1 MCSRLRLDRNLLY
14 ILHTEFYFYTCCSSR
29 ERVSMKTPHHSDLG
43 ATLEHSRSGLRDSHR
58 RSLMRLLFLITGLS
72 LVVFAFLQLLNGFWW
87 VATIELCASALLLF
101 GMVRLR
107 TSPHLQQWIYGYL
120 VTLFSFFLVIILLPE
135 ASVSAFVWVL
145 MMPVLAYLLLGKHE
159 GLILSVPF
167 MIVGCVVYFIHLG
180 SIGSAHVMIDLLNMV
195 FCGALMLTFVHMY
208 EIRREEAEQR
218 LVTLAQTD
226 ALTGLA
232 NRSSFQH
239 KLSRTIA
246 ECERSGTGFALVI
259 MDIDHFKMVNDSM
272 GHDAGDHVLRN
283 LGQCL
288 LERLRMTDSVGRLGG
303 EEFGLILR
311 DVRPADAF
319 ELMDALRQRIA
330 DSELVYGE
338 SRIRVTASFGIA
350 QWPDHGR
357 QAEELFRVADR
368 CLYSGKRAGR
378 NRVAPVGPIT
388 PRGEMLTG

>member
-1 MCSRLRLDRNLLY
+1 MCSRLRLDRSLLY
-14 ILHTEFYFYTCCSSR
+14 ILHTELYFYTCCSSR
-29 ERVSMKTPHHSDLG
+29 ERVSMNTPHYSDLG

-58 RSLMRLLFLITGLS
+58 RSLMRLLFLITGSS
-72 LVVFAFLQLLNGFWW
+72 LVVFAALQLLNGFWW
-87 VATIELCASALLLF
+87 VAAIELSASALLFF

-107 TSPHLQQWIYGYL
+107 SSPHLQQWIYGYL

-135 ASVSAFVWVL
+135 ASVSAFVWLL

-246 ECERSGTGFALVI
+246 ECDRSGTGFALVI

-272 GHDAGDHVLRN
+272 GHDAGDYVLRN
-283 LGQCL
+283 LGQCM

-357 QAEELFRVADR
+357 EAGELFRVADR

-378 NRVAPVGPIT
+378 NRVAPVGPIS
-388 PRGEMLTG
+388 PRGKMLAG